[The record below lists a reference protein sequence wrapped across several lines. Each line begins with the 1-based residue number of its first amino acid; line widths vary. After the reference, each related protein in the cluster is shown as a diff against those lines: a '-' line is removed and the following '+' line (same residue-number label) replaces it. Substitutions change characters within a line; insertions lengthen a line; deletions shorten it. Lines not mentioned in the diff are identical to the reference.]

1 VQLFVGRNPN
11 IWKDPELV
19 FDPERF
25 SDAENMTNFSM
36 THFPFSFGPRNCIGQ
51 TFAKF
56 ESKVI
61 LQCKIAAESFSL
73 DYCLSLPGQTE
84 DKSKNQYYSS
94 RWCHV

>member
-36 THFPFSFGPRNCIGQ
+36 THFPFSFGPRIIASDRLLPSLNQKLFFSAI
-51 TFAKF
+51 KLLR
-56 ESKVI
+56 KV
-61 LQCKIAAESFSL
+61 S
-73 DYCLSLPGQTE
+73 
-84 DKSKNQYYSS
+84 
-94 RWCHV
+94 V